1 MWCSAGRNPPVL
13 TPRACHRWQ
22 HPCRVSYRNKKSGSI
37 LGGVLHIFGLP
48 SLQAVCVDFCTA
60 RQEGCGEGEA
70 SQGAVFGEGD
80 PDELLCVAYR
90 GKDPCQDRLAAV
102 SLRAV
107 LAVVSPHVSPAA
119 TSSLVTSARRASSTE
134 HPSVPSYTG
143 RSEPP
148 RFSPAL

>member
-1 MWCSAGRNPPVL
+1 M
-13 TPRACHRWQ
+13 
-22 HPCRVSYRNKKSGSI
+22 
-37 LGGVLHIFGLP
+37 
-48 SLQAVCVDFCTA
+48 CVDFRTA

-119 TSSLVTSARRASSTE
+119 TSWDGAW
-134 HPSVPSYTG
+134 
-143 RSEPP
+143 EPP
-148 RFSPAL
+148 RLLGHLSSQGIFN